1 MVSATIVEWYTEKVQ
16 IVFDCG
22 GTKLRLAAS
31 VDGQTIARKK
41 VIPTPK
47 RFSDGLKAL
56 VAGITEL
63 SEDQSLQGVVG
74 GIAGVLQP
82 DKHGIQFAPNLAD
95 WEGKPLVKE
104 LADTFNVP
112 VFLQNDAALGA
123 LGEAVFGAG
132 KDKKI
137 VAYVAVGT
145 GVGGARVVDGQL
157 EASRFGFEPGHHV
170 IDAGKTFEQ
179 LVVGDQEK
187 EKWLAHGLVNTAL
200 FWSPDIIVL
209 GGSVVH
215 WKEIQLLDVISHFK
229 AAWKMSFTPPP
240 LVAAGLEDESGL
252 YGALAYGR
260 TLG

>member
-1 MVSATIVEWYTEKVQ
+1 MIIAKWYTEKVY

-31 VDGQTIARKK
+31 VDGQTITRKK

-47 RFSDGLKAL
+47 QFSEGVQVLQAEI
-56 VAGITEL
+56 AAL
-63 SEDQSLQGVVG
+63 SEGQPLHSIVG

-82 DKHGIQFAPNLAD
+82 DKKGLQFAPNLAD
-95 WEGKPLVKE
+95 WEDKPLVQE
-104 LADTFNVP
+104 LAATFRVP

-145 GVGGARVVDGQL
+145 GVGGARVVEGKIDG
-157 EASRFGFEPGHHV
+157 SSFGFEPGHHV
-170 IDAGKTFEQ
+170 MDAGKTFEQ

-187 EKWLAHGLVNTAL
+187 EKWLAQGLVNTAL

-215 WKEIQLLDVISHFK
+215 WKEVQLPDVVSHFK
-229 AAWKMSFTPPP
+229 AAWKMSFAPPP
-240 LVAAGLEDESGL
+240 LVAAGLGDESGL
-252 YGALAYGR
+252 YGGLAYGR